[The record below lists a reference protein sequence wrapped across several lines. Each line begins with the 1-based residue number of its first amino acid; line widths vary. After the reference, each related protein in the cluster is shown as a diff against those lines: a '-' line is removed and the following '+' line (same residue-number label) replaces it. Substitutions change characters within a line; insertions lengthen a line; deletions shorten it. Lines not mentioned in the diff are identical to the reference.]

1 MCAIVADPAG
11 NHLYLDVFAAIVL
24 LWCAMTVPVL
34 IYGLVGKDM
43 TGRVGGRAWGP
54 NIDPRWGW
62 LLMELSA
69 LAVFPA
75 VYFAAG
81 GRHAVGD
88 VLVALWLAH
97 YVHRT
102 LVWPWIVQRQARPF
116 PAFTAASGFAFN
128 LVNGFFLGWFMAR
141 IADYPED
148 WFSDPRFLCGAALFV
163 AGATLNISS
172 DYRLSTLRAKAS
184 GGAVLPRGGAF
195 EYVSCPN
202 LTGEIVEWIGFALMS
217 WCLPGLAFA
226 LWTAANLVPRAL
238 WRRRWYWQNF
248 PGYPQRRRA
257 VIPGLL

>member
-1 MCAIVADPAG
+1 MDWFQALVIA
-11 NHLYLDVFAAIVL
+11 
-24 LWCAMTVPVL
+24 WCGLTVPVL
-34 IYGLVGKDM
+34 VYGLVGKDV
-43 TGRVGGRAWGP
+43 TGRLGGRPRGP

-81 GRHAVGD
+81 VRHAVGD

-102 LVWPWIVQRQARPF
+102 LVWPWFVQRQARPF
-116 PAFTAASGFAFN
+116 PAVTAASGFFFN
-128 LVNGFFLGWFMAR
+128 LVNGAFLGWFMAR
-141 IADYPED
+141 IADYAAS
-148 WFSDPRFLCGAALFV
+148 WFSDPRFVAGAAFFLAGAALNV
-163 AGATLNISS
+163 SS
-172 DYRLSTLRAKAS
+172 DYRLSSLRARAD

-195 EYVSCPN
+195 NLVSCPN

-217 WCLPGLAFA
+217 WSLPGLAFA
-226 LWTAANLVPRAL
+226 LWTAANLIPRAL
-238 WRRRWYWQNF
+238 WRHRWYREKF
-248 PGYPQRRRA
+248 PGYPPRRRA